1 MEGYKLS
8 IAAYESEVVCDTLF
22 LNHVPNKKQ
31 WFTPMNKEGGDLTVT
46 LKQVL
51 LSNIPM
57 IKIDKKNTLPKRRN
71 KKQAGKFGALR
82 MSNKDID
89 EILEEI
95 HRRDKLDTEFDIEYD
110 GEDTNSI

>member
-1 MEGYKLS
+1 
-8 IAAYESEVVCDTLF
+8 
-22 LNHVPNKKQ
+22 
-31 WFTPMNKEGGDLTVT
+31 MNKEGGDLTVT

-82 MSNKDID
+82 MSNKDTD
-89 EILEEI
+89 KILEEI

-110 GEDTNSI
+110 GEDTNSIQGGRVM